1 MLNLI
6 DSAERQEI
14 ERKMPKESEEW
25 FINILEGRQ
34 AEMEFQESS
43 NKLERKVTELTTN
56 LERANNALRLML
68 KKEEEL
74 KSEYEDKIRCN
85 IRQLVLPLI
94 QKLKTTQL
102 DSRQKKCVTL
112 LELNLDE
119 IMSPFLLKMSKDF
132 VDLTPTE
139 IKIAN
144 FLKDGMCTKEI
155 ADSLC
160 VSVRTIESHRSN
172 IRKKLGLKYKN
183 ISTVS
188 YLKSLAF

>member
-1 MLNLI
+1 MNLI